1 MVGWRNQ
8 IIYSNEK
15 TNIIM
20 KNIIRLLTLII
31 IAGLTITGC
40 ETKFDDP
47 AGERD
52 LIKATPVIENLDPSI
67 FLAADK
73 DNTYVEFDVTAGS
86 GSQTM
91 DGLIEVSYDGGQQR
105 AELQKFTIP
114 ATGVKVALTDVA
126 QALGISIDAIEGGKY
141 VNIEILT
148 KSGDKYYRSSAAVNP
163 LIACDYVA
171 ADYVGT
177 ANIKSPGWEMDG
189 PVQVAVDPDDE
200 YTLLVTGIAAL
211 DGLTE
216 DGGPLPLVIDPA
228 SYAVT
233 VPKTMLATNA
243 WGYSNFSYSGAG
255 TLNTCS
261 KEIQLNIAITVDQ
274 GSFGSYAFTITY

>member
-1 MVGWRNQ
+1 
-8 IIYSNEK
+8 
-15 TNIIM
+15 M

-73 DNTYVEFDVTAGS
+73 DNTYVEFDVTAGT

-163 LIACDYVA
+163 LIAC
-171 ADYVGT
+171 DYVGT